1 MDALASR
8 LAIARATGTG
18 HTMDASATVDDGALT
33 AAVREAAGDD
43 GPRPGLQA
51 PEGSARLAQA
61 PAEHMGVL
69 LDWR

>member
-1 MDALASR
+1 
-8 LAIARATGTG
+8 
-18 HTMDASATVDDGALT
+18 MDASATVDDGALT